1 MIFNPLLKFFHDG
14 GFTFMVPLL
23 MLSILSLAVILERAY
38 FLMKQVAGFNRTAT
52 AFEGTRDIQSL
63 PGTTQDTAMEKTVV
77 GMILKEAL
85 PVFRKNNGNHSLEM
99 TIKTYADKYTPLL
112 VQRLWLLRAISH
124 IAPLVGL
131 TGTVV
136 GLAMAF
142 RGIAEAGLSQQN
154 VASGIAMALN
164 TTIMGLVI
172 ALPTLFAE
180 HCLRAYAQSHFQ
192 RIRTILDEV
201 VLHFGE
207 QR

>member
-23 MLSILSLAVILERAY
+23 VLSILSLAVILERIY
-38 FLMKQVAGFNRTAT
+38 FLVKQVAGFERTET
-52 AFEGTRDIQSL
+52 AFKGTKEMQSL
-63 PGTTQDTAMEKTVV
+63 LHTTQDGKMEKTVIGV
-77 GMILKEAL
+77 ILKEAFF
-85 PVFRKNNGNHSLEM
+85 VFRKNNGNHSLEKN
-99 TIKTYADKYTPLL
+99 IKIYADKYTPLL
-112 VQRLWLLRAISH
+112 VQRLWLLRAIGH
-124 IAPLVGL
+124 VAPLVGL

>member
-14 GFTFMVPLL
+14 GFAFMVPLL
-23 MLSILSLAVILERAY
+23 ALSILSLAVILERTY
-38 FLMKQVAGFNRTAT
+38 FLVKQVAGFKHTAT
-52 AFEGTRDIQSL
+52 ALEGTQDIQSL
-63 PGTTQDTAMEKTVV
+63 MSAKQDSIMEKTVIGV
-77 GMILKEAL
+77 ILKEAL
-85 PVFRKNNGNHSLEM
+85 FVFRKNAGNHSLEM
-99 TIKTYADKYTPLL
+99 TIEKHADKYTPLL
-112 VQRLWLLRAISH
+112 VERLWLLRAIGH

-154 VASGIAMALN
+154 VAAGIAMALN

-180 HCLRAYAQSHFQ
+180 YCLRAYAQSHFQ
-192 RIRTILDEV
+192 RIKAILDEAV
-201 VLHFGE
+201 FSFGE
-207 QR
+207 QK

>member
-14 GFTFMVPLL
+14 GFAFMVPLL
-23 MLSILSLAVILERAY
+23 VLSILSLAVILERTY
-38 FLMKQVAGFNRTAT
+38 FLVKQLAGFKRIAITLA
-52 AFEGTRDIQSL
+52 GKQDIQSL
-63 PGTTQDTAMEKTVV
+63 FSTMQESTMGKTVV
-77 GMILKEAL
+77 DVILNETL
-85 PVFRKNNGNHSLEM
+85 SVFRKNAGNHSLEL
-99 TIKTYADKYTPLL
+99 IVKKNADKYTPLL
-112 VQRLWLLRAISH
+112 AQRLWLLRAIGH

-180 HCLRAYAQSHFQ
+180 HCLRAYAQSLFQ
-192 RIRTILDEV
+192 RINTILDEV
-201 VLHFGE
+201 VFGFGE
-207 QR
+207 RQ